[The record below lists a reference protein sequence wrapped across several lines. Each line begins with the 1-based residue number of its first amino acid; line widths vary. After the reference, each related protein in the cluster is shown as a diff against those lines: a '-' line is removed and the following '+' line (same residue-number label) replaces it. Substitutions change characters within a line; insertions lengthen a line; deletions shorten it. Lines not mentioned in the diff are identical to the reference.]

1 MGGGSGGE
9 ATEEGGRCGDR
20 RTEKQ
25 AIRQR
30 TAENGVVSSDWW
42 IFRARGTKAIS

>member
-1 MGGGSGGE
+1 MGGDSGGK
-9 ATEEGGRCGDR
+9 ATEEGGRFGDR

-30 TAENGVVSSDWW
+30 KAENGVVSSD
-42 IFRARGTKAIS
+42 